1 MSTISPGEAQR
12 PGRPPLLGGIEALFS
27 AYAKALDDE
36 DAGALAACFATPITI
51 WHEGRASAYAN
62 RDVLANH
69 LSTLIRANEKAKI
82 ERSRWVPL
90 DWIISGHTAFVA
102 IGWRQER
109 GGRFI
114 VESVCRYALR
124 FDEGPGRWAIAFV
137 INEDLREP

>member
-36 DAGALAACFATPITI
+36 DAGALAATI

-109 GGRFI
+109 GGRII